1 MAKEATAPA
10 EPAPAAK
17 KKGLPKTLI
26 LIGGITVAEAILFFV
41 AFKLMGGGPSTT
53 HGDEHGSVVQG
64 PEPAAEVADVEVEL
78 LAKFRVPNSV
88 QGKTWLYDLDLVVK
102 VPAHR
107 KADMENL
114 KTTRMGEIADSVAS
128 IVRSLDPRYLNEP
141 DLKTFRL
148 QVQRALG
155 EIAAD
160 PDLIQAVLIPRCVP
174 MRIS

>member
-1 MAKEATAPA
+1 
-10 EPAPAAK
+10 
-17 KKGLPKTLI
+17 
-26 LIGGITVAEAILFFV
+26 
-41 AFKLMGGGPSTT
+41 
-53 HGDEHGSVVQG
+53 
-64 PEPAAEVADVEVEL
+64 
-78 LAKFRVPNSV
+78 
-88 QGKTWLYDLDLVVK
+88 
-102 VPAHR
+102 
-107 KADMENL
+107 
-114 KTTRMGEIADSVAS
+114 MGEIADAVAS